1 MAYVSVHK
9 NLMFMYIIVGSN
21 FETFTNIIA
30 MIKGMIKLPHNK
42 GMVLGLLN
50 EFAGSSGFVFT

>member
-21 FETFTNIIA
+21 FDTFTNIIA
-30 MIKGMIKLPHNK
+30 MIKSKKKLPHNR

-50 EFAGSSGFVFT
+50 EFAGLSGFVFT

>member
-9 NLMFMYIIVGSN
+9 NLMFVYIIVGSN
-21 FETFTNIIA
+21 FETFTNIIT
-30 MIKGMIKLPHNK
+30 MIKSMKQLPHNR

-50 EFAGSSGFVFT
+50 EFAGLSGFVFT